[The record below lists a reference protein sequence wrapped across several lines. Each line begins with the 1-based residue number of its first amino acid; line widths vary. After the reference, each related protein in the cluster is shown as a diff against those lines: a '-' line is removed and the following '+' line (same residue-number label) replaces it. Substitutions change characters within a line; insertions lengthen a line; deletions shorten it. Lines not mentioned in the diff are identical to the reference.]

1 MYPFTRSTFYHGLN
15 DDIDQVEEQICGDS
29 RIVKIGVLVVAH
41 KDNAGIVYV
50 GKKGV
55 LTDATPAFAGIP
67 LAAGDSVVIEIDNLN
82 KVYVIASVDNQKAF
96 FLAI

>member
-1 MYPFTRSTFYHGLN
+1 MYPFTRSDFWHGLN
-15 DDIDQVEEQICGDS
+15 ADIDDTAEQICEDS

-50 GKKGV
+50 GKEGV
-55 LTDATPAFAGIP
+55 KTDATPAFAGIP
-67 LAAGDSVVIEIDNLN
+67 LAAGDSVVIEVDNLN
-82 KVYVIASVDNQKAF
+82 KVYVIASQADQKAF